1 MVEQLRMAFVGGGT
15 MAEAILAGVLE
26 NGLTSSGSISV
37 GEPIA
42 ARREYLKSQYDI
54 EATEDNLTAIYK
66 AEVVVLA
73 VKPQQLA
80 HVMTEL
86 RGTIGTSQAVLSI
99 VAGTDLESISEG
111 LDHPT
116 VIRAMPNTPAQIG
129 LGVTVW
135 TAASSVSD
143 EQRHMAMEVIR
154 TLGLEIYVSDE
165 KYMNMATAL
174 SASGPAY
181 VFLFIEALVD
191 AGVYLGLP
199 RDMAQ
204 VLAMQTTIGSAT
216 LAQQSGKHTAVL
228 RDMVTSPGGTTAE
241 ALLALEEGGFRGI
254 LINAVVAAY
263 EKAITLG
270 ERD

>member
-15 MAEAILAGVLE
+15 MAEAMLAGVLE
-26 NGLTSSGSISV
+26 NGLTSPASISV

-42 ARREYLKSQYDI
+42 ERREYLKAQYDI
-54 EATEDNLTAIYK
+54 KASEDNLAVIDE
-66 AEVVVLA
+66 AQVVVLA

-80 HVMTEL
+80 YVMTDL
-86 RGTIGTSQAVLSI
+86 QGSLDASQAVLSI
-99 VAGTDLESISEG
+99 VAGADIGTISEG
-111 LDHPT
+111 LNHLA
-116 VIRAMPNTPAQIG
+116 VIRVMPNTPAQIG
-129 LGVTVW
+129 LGMTVW

-143 EQRHMAMEVIR
+143 KQRYMAMEVIK

-165 KYMNMATAL
+165 KYMDMSTAL

-216 LAQQSGKHTAVL
+216 LAQQSGKHLAVL
-228 RDMVTSPGGTTAE
+228 RDMVTSPGGTTSE
-241 ALLALEEGGFRGI
+241 ALLALEDGGFKGV
-254 LINAVVAAY
+254 LMNAIVAAY
-263 EKAITLG
+263 EKAIALG